1 MDVCF
6 FVFFFQKY
14 NLVENNKDR
23 NSNDYTCKFFFKKI
37 EHNLL
42 TILLYHVTITN
53 VNEKHKTKYRLQ
65 FLKMK
70 RYKYE

>member
-1 MDVCF
+1 MIT
-6 FVFFFQKY
+6 
-14 NLVENNKDR
+14 LVN
-23 NSNDYTCKFFFKKI
+23 FFKKI

-42 TILLYHVTITN
+42 TILLYHVTITD
-53 VNEKHKTKYRLQ
+53 VNEKYKTKYRLQ

>member
-23 NSNDYTCKFFFKKI
+23 NSNDYTCKFFKKI

-42 TILLYHVTITN
+42 TILLYHDTITN
-53 VNEKHKTKYRLQ
+53 VNENTKQ
-65 FLKMK
+65 NIVCNS
-70 RYKYE
+70 